1 MATDPSS
8 AHLAPVLGDVDELEV
23 LRIPPALALPAAAV
37 ARPPRGELGV
47 PELDEDP
54 FWRLVASFL
63 VECRARA
70 DVPRT
75 LHRSEGL
82 IRDAS
87 RASCSRCAG

>member
-47 PELDEDP
+47 PELDAGP
-54 FWRLVASFL
+54 VLAPRRLVPRRMPCARR
-63 VECRARA
+63 RAA
-70 DVPRT
+70 HTSP
-75 LHRSEGL
+75 
-82 IRDAS
+82 I
-87 RASCSRCAG
+87 